1 MSESLKVGT
10 WLEGLHPGE
19 IELKLG
25 ARTVAEMSGVIAL
38 STVLSFVKF
47 FSLPEGGSVTAG
59 SMVPILWF
67 SLRRGAKVGCTAGA
81 IYGLVQ
87 LIFEP
92 YVYNPVQVLLDYP
105 IAFGAL
111 GLAGLF
117 KKYHVFGT
125 AVGIAG
131 RFVAHF
137 LSGIIFFWTYAPEGM
152 SPIVYSAIYN
162 GGYLGIELVISAVVI
177 YLLSKTHAFE
187 IGR

>member
-10 WLEGLHPGE
+10 WLEGFHPGE

-67 SLRRGAKVGCTAGA
+67 SLRKGAKVGCTAGA
-81 IYGLVQ
+81 LYGLVQ

-117 KKYHVFGT
+117 KKYHVFGA

-137 LSGIIFFWTYAPEGM
+137 LSGIIFFWTYTPRRHVPCRILRNLQRWLPWDRTGDQC
-152 SPIVYSAIYN
+152 SRN
-162 GGYLGIELVISAVVI
+162 ISV
-177 YLLSKTHAFE
+177 E
-187 IGR
+187 